1 MQTNIAI
8 VLTGTII
15 PNSILTIHTNSEI
28 RKQEYLQ
35 AIQFYTQFATVY
47 FLENSTYPVEQDN
60 DFLAIENL
68 LIRKM
73 PVSLFHEKGKGYQEF
88 EMIDR
93 WLEQEQDPPLTW
105 FKISGRYVFENFGD
119 ILAECLN
126 ERKHQLVI
134 DQLFHHN
141 FATTTIFW
149 ITTVYYLKH
158 FKNIYKTCD
167 DLAGE
172 FIEIAI
178 FKKLTE
184 NLDDPIRLFNHVR
197 KITAISG
204 STGKKIN
211 NSGIIYTL
219 KVIARRLNLLVSD
232 RYILYP
238 IKLSLAEFKQILAYC
253 FKR

>member
-1 MQTNIAI
+1 MQAKIAI
-8 VLTGTII
+8 VLTGTIV
-15 PNSILTIHTNSEI
+15 PNSILTVHTNSEI
-28 RKQEYLQ
+28 RRQEYLQ
-35 AIQFYTQFATVY
+35 AIRFYTQFAVVY
-47 FLENSTYPVEQDN
+47 FLENSIYPVEQDN
-60 DFLAIENL
+60 EFLAIENL

-73 PVSLFHEKGKGYQEF
+73 PVSLFYEKGKGYQEF

-93 WLEQEQDPPLTW
+93 WLEQEQDPPSTW
-105 FKISGRYVFENFGD
+105 FKISGRYVFENFGA

-126 ERKHQLVI
+126 EQKHQLVI

-141 FATTTIFW
+141 FATTSIFW

-167 DLAGE
+167 DLVGE

-178 FKKLTE
+178 FKELAE
-184 NLDDPIRLFNHVR
+184 NPTDPIRLFTNVR
-197 KITAISG
+197 KIKTVSG

-211 NSGIIYTL
+211 NSGIIYDL
-219 KVIARRLNLLVSD
+219 KVIARQINLLVSD

-238 IKLSLAEFKQILAYC
+238 IKLSFAEFKQIITYC